1 MKKIFL
7 ATLFIFIAFT
17 VSACSN
23 QQEEIKDNL
32 FNIEVKVYDKDEN
45 IVYERKTTTTFEILL
60 EALENIDD
68 LILETEDSQ
77 FGAFITSINGIIQE
91 GNYFWNYYVNG
102 DYATLGVSSYKINNN
117 DIFEFRLEAFE

>member
-1 MKKIFL
+1 VKKIFL